1 VRQMVFGGGCGLANV
16 IPSYVNTLG
25 LRLHVHLTGPKSRPR
40 LSFDADVTHPFVQE
54 CRVGVDAHQAL
65 EWNKLMEAAT

>member
-1 VRQMVFGGGCGLANV
+1 MSLIHGSECELANV

-25 LRLHVHLTGPKSRPR
+25 LRLYVHLTGPTSRPR

-54 CRVGVDAHQAL
+54 CRLGVDARQEL